1 MVPEW
6 TLDDLVAR
14 VGDALGAVDYRGAPN
29 GRVREVPDRRVVR
42 YYTTIGLLDRPAAMR
57 GRTAL
62 YGVRHLAQ
70 LVAIKRRQ
78 GEGRSLTE
86 IQAEL
91 VGATDGRLAEIAG
104 LPLGLPSTVDG
115 FAGGSTVDASTVD
128 GSPVDGDTVTV
139 GSRAAFWTSVPAPPV
154 PAVEATAPVAS
165 AAPAAS
171 GWCGAPAT
179 AAAPGDADAAAAVL
193 TGVPLGNG
201 TVLLLPAAPDPDDLA
216 ALRDAARPLID
227 LLIARG
233 LVAEDRSA
241 P

>member
-1 MVPEW
+1 MASDW

-29 GRVREVPDRRVVR
+29 GRVRDVPDRRAVR
-42 YYTTIGLLDRPAAMR
+42 WYTTIGLLDRPAAMR

-62 YGVRHLAQ
+62 YGTRHLAQ

-78 GEGRSLTE
+78 AEGRSLTE

-91 VGATDGRLAEIAG
+91 VGATDARLAEIAG
-104 LPLGLPSTVDG
+104 LPVNPDSIGS
-115 FAGGSTVDASTVD
+115 AGSTVD
-128 GSPVDGDTVTV
+128 GSDADTVTV
-139 GSRAAFWTSVPAPPV
+139 RPRAAFWTSVPAPPAS
-154 PAVEATAPVAS
+154 PALSAPPEPGASLAAPVPSAPRAEREAS
-165 AAPAAS
+165 RAAPAPD
-171 GWCGAPAT
+171 G
-179 AAAPGDADAAAAVL
+179 VL
-193 TGVPLGNG
+193 TGVPLGG
-201 TVLLLPAAPDPDDLA
+201 GAVLLLPATPGPEDLA

-233 LVAEDRSA
+233 LVPEDRSA

>member
-1 MVPEW
+1 MASDW

-29 GRVREVPDRRVVR
+29 GRVRDVPDRRAVR
-42 YYTTIGLLDRPAAMR
+42 WYTTIGLLDRPAAMR

-62 YGVRHLAQ
+62 YGRRHLAQ

-78 GEGRSLTE
+78 AEGRSLTE

-91 VGATDGRLAEIAG
+91 VGATDDRLAEIAG
-104 LPLGLPSTVDG
+104 LPMSA
-115 FAGGSTVDASTVD
+115 AGPRTVD
-128 GSPVDGDTVTV
+128 GSGADRSTVDTDTDNGTVTV
-139 GSRAAFWTSVPAPPV
+139 RPRAAFWTSVPASPAPVPPPV
-154 PAVEATAPVAS
+154 PPVPVAS
-165 AAPAAS
+165 AMASADSAPD
-171 GWCGAPAT
+171 G
-179 AAAPGDADAAAAVL
+179 VL
-193 TGVPLGNG
+193 TGVPLGHG
-201 TVLLLPAAPDPDDLA
+201 AVLLLPSTPAPDDLA

-233 LVAEDRSA
+233 LVPEDRSA